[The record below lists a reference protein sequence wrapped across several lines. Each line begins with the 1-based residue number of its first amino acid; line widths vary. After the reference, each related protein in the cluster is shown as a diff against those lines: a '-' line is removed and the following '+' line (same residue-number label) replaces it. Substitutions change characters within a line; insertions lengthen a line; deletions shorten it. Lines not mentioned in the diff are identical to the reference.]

1 MQMSSRPILAQNTP
15 LLKVEHLSVNYGG
28 AVAIRDVSLDVA
40 NGAIV
45 TLAGANGAGKTTVL
59 RAISGMV
66 RASAGEIWFQNV
78 RIDGLSV
85 QRIIE
90 LGISHV
96 PEGKMLFG
104 PMSVMENLLIGAYTR
119 KDRAETN
126 SDLNRVLSYF
136 PRLKDR
142 LRQAAGTLSGGEQ
155 QMLAIARGL
164 MSRPKLLLADEPSLG
179 LSPLMVENIVKIV
192 QQINQG
198 GVTVLLVEQ
207 NAFLAFKI
215 SQKGYILQT
224 GQVALAGDTTELLQN
239 EQVRKAYLGI
249 H

>member
-1 MQMSSRPILAQNTP
+1 MSSRPTLVQNTP
-15 LLKVEHLSVNYGG
+15 LLKVEHLSLNYGG
-28 AVAIRDVSLDVA
+28 AVAVSDVSFEVA
-40 NGAIV
+40 SGAIV
-45 TLAGANGAGKTTVL
+45 TLAGANGAGKTTLL

-66 RASAGEIWFQNV
+66 RAASGEIWFQNA

-85 QRIIE
+85 QGIVE

-104 PMSVMENLLIGAYTR
+104 PMSVRENLLIGAYTR
-119 KDRAETN
+119 KDKAEIN
-126 SDLNRVLSYF
+126 NDLDRVLLYF

-142 LRQAAGTLSGGEQ
+142 FRQAAGTLSGGEQ

-179 LSPLMVENIVKIV
+179 LSPLMVENIVKII
-192 QQINQG
+192 QQINQE

-207 NAFLAFKI
+207 NAFVAFKI
-215 SQKGYILQT
+215 SHWGYIMQT
-224 GQVALAGDTTELLQN
+224 GQVALAGDTIELLQN
-239 EQVRKAYLGI
+239 EQIKKVYLGI
-249 H
+249 R